1 MSRLVNAPRSLLILA
16 FLGSALPPAAGQAQG
31 IPVVDT
37 SAIAAAQQNLQMLQQ
52 QLQQLQSLASTAQG
66 LAKAVG
72 QNGPLS
78 VALPQIL
85 SQSGIDQF
93 SATVSSALTGA
104 NAGSQL
110 QSVLT
115 KLRQQKGL
123 PNAVGSAPDL
133 SSFSSA
139 QQWVSNSLMTAP
151 TASVTAQ
158 GLGRQARS
166 MVAGEA
172 AADGYALSLSA
183 RQQISTMSAQTQS
196 LANQVAAAQT
206 LRDDVAANTAVM
218 LAVHDEMAEIQ
229 ALLASLLAVQ
239 SSGQMAES
247 DMQAAP
253 QQISTGTP

>member
-1 MSRLVNAPRSLLILA
+1 VFAVAGGLLPTL
-16 FLGSALPPAAGQAQG
+16 GQAQG
-31 IPVVDT
+31 IPVVDS

-52 QLQQLQSLASTAQG
+52 QLQQLQSLASTAQN

-72 QNGPLS
+72 QNGALS
-78 VALPQIL
+78 VVLPQVL
-85 SQSGIDQF
+85 SQSGLDQF
-93 SATVSSALTGA
+93 NAAVSSALTGA

-110 QSVLT
+110 QSVLGQ
-115 KLRQQKGL
+115 LRAQKGL
-123 PNAVGSAPDL
+123 PSTTASAPDF

-139 QQWVSNSLMTAP
+139 QQWVSNSLTTAP
-151 TASVTAQ
+151 TANLTAQ

-183 RQQISTMSAQTQS
+183 RQQISSMSAQTQT
-196 LANQVAAAQT
+196 LANQVSAAQT
-206 LRDDVAANTAVM
+206 LRDDVAANTAIM

-239 SSGQMAES
+239 SSGQMTES
-247 DMQAAP
+247 DMQAAAP
-253 QQISTGTP
+253 QTSNGASQ